1 MFTFIRKNE
10 GFKNNLSNNIFE
22 RYEVMVQYSNELKEE
37 IRSANDIVEVISQ
50 YVVLKR
56 SGRNYFGLCPF
67 HNEKSPSFSVSPDRQ
82 YFHCFGCHKGGDV
95 FNFISEI
102 EKVSFK
108 ESVEILAERAR
119 IQLPTLENEG
129 FNEKQYLKDRMF
141 KINIETAMFYHE
153 RLYKPLAKIAQD
165 YVKQRKM
172 DNATLKAFKV
182 GYSGEYNELYKM
194 LKAKGFKDEEIL
206 ATGLVNKNDRGEYID
221 RFRKRL
227 MFPIMT
233 VNGKVVAFGGRRLD
247 NNEKMAKYINSNEN
261 LIYSKKKH
269 LFALNIA
276 RQTNDKRLILVE
288 GYMDAISL
296 HQRGIHNVVASLG
309 TALTEEQARLLAR
322 YGEQIILSYDSDGA
336 GQEAILRAL
345 EILTKLG
352 CDARV
357 LQMEGAKD
365 PDEFIIKYGSGR
377 FNLLVDNAISLVE
390 FRIKMLKE
398 KYNLENA
405 TDKVKF
411 LKEITK
417 VLAKVENKI
426 EREIYIENVAKQ
438 YQISKEAIYAE
449 VNKLTYTSAPTK
461 EVLNRKINSETIK
474 TEDVSDAI
482 IKREKLVLYLL
493 INNYDEAFEKIKAN
507 ILESDFKVEI
517 NKKIFK
523 IITEA
528 NNLNQEKVVSLVSNI
543 EDQEIQN
550 HISEIMVTD
559 YEITSTEKC
568 IEDIIIIYNKERLNN
583 RKNEII
589 KQLDNTGNLSKEDI
603 MNLEKE
609 LNNIIIE
616 LAKKK

>member
-1 MFTFIRKNE
+1 
-10 GFKNNLSNNIFE
+10 
-22 RYEVMVQYSNELKEE
+22 MVQYSNELKEE

-95 FNFISEI
+95 FTFISEI

-119 IQLPTLENEG
+119 IQLPTIENEG
-129 FNEKQYLKDRMF
+129 FNAKQYLKDRMF
-141 KINIETAMFYHE
+141 KINLEAALFYHE

-172 DNATLKAFKV
+172 DNATLKAFKI

-194 LKAKGFKDEEIL
+194 LKVKGFKDEEIL
-206 ATGLVNKNDRGEYID
+206 ATGLVNKNDRGEFID

-276 RQTNDKRLILVE
+276 KQTNEKKLILVE

-309 TALTEEQARLLAR
+309 TALTEEQGRLLAR

-345 EILTKLG
+345 EILNKLG

-357 LQMEGAKD
+357 IQMEGAKD
-365 PDEFIIKYGSGR
+365 PDEYIIKYGSGR

-390 FRIKMLKE
+390 FKIKMLKN

-417 VLAKVENKI
+417 ILAKVENKI
-426 EREIYIENVAKQ
+426 EREIYVEKVAEQ

-449 VNKLTYTSAPTK
+449 VNKLAYTSAPTK
-461 EVLNRKINSETIK
+461 EILNHKISSESIK
-474 TEDVSDAI
+474 TEEVNETI
-482 IKREKLVLYLL
+482 VKREKMILYLL
-493 INNYDEAFEKIKAN
+493 INNYDESFEKIKSVISEN
-507 ILESDFKVEI
+507 DFKVEL

-523 IITEA
+523 TIMEIKDGNKEQILSA
-528 NNLNQEKVVSLVSNI
+528 ISNI
-543 EDQEIQN
+543 EDQDIQA

-559 YEITSTEKC
+559 YEITSVEKC

-583 RKNEII
+583 RKMDII
-589 KQLDNTGNLSKEDI
+589 KKLDNAKNLSAEEIAK
-603 MNLEKE
+603 LEKE

>member
-1 MFTFIRKNE
+1 
-10 GFKNNLSNNIFE
+10 
-22 RYEVMVQYSNELKEE
+22 MVQYSNELKEE

-95 FNFISEI
+95 FTFISEI

-119 IQLPTLENEG
+119 IQLPTIEDEG
-129 FNEKQYLKDRMF
+129 FNAKQYLKDRMF
-141 KINIETAMFYHE
+141 KINLEAALFYHE

-172 DNATLKAFKV
+172 DNATLKAFKI

-194 LKAKGFKDEEIL
+194 LKVKGFKDEEIL
-206 ATGLVNKNDRGEYID
+206 ATGLVNKNDRGEFID

-276 RQTNDKRLILVE
+276 KQTNEKKLILVE

-309 TALTEEQARLLAR
+309 TALTEEQGRLLAR

-345 EILTKLG
+345 EILNKLG

-357 LQMEGAKD
+357 IQMEGAKD
-365 PDEFIIKYGSGR
+365 PDEYIIKYGSGR
-377 FNLLVDNAISLVE
+377 FQLLVDNAISLVE
-390 FRIKMLKE
+390 FKIKMLKN
-398 KYNLENA
+398 KYNLDNA

-417 VLAKVENKI
+417 ILAKVENKI
-426 EREIYIENVAKQ
+426 EREIYVEKVAEQ

-449 VNKLTYTSAPTK
+449 VNKLAYTSAPTK
-461 EVLNRKINSETIK
+461 EILNHKISSEVIK
-474 TEDVSDAI
+474 TEEVNETI
-482 IKREKLVLYLL
+482 VKREKMILYLL
-493 INNYDEAFEKIKAN
+493 INNYDESFEKIKSA
-507 ILESDFKVEI
+507 ISEDDFKVEL

-523 IITEA
+523 TIMEIQDGNKEQILSA
-528 NNLNQEKVVSLVSNI
+528 ISNI
-543 EDQEIQN
+543 EDQDIQA

-559 YEITSTEKC
+559 YEITSVEKC

-583 RKNEII
+583 RKIDII
-589 KQLDNTGNLSKEDI
+589 KQLDNAKNLSAEEVAK
-603 MNLEKE
+603 LEKE

>member
-1 MFTFIRKNE
+1 
-10 GFKNNLSNNIFE
+10 
-22 RYEVMVQYSNELKEE
+22 MVQYSNELKEE

-95 FNFISEI
+95 FTFISEI

-119 IQLPTLENEG
+119 IQLPTIENEG
-129 FNEKQYLKDRMF
+129 FNAKQYLKDRMF
-141 KINIETAMFYHE
+141 KINLEAALFYHE

-172 DNATLKAFKV
+172 DNATLKAFKI

-194 LKAKGFKDEEIL
+194 LKVKGFKDEEIL
-206 ATGLVNKNDRGEYID
+206 ATGLVNKNDRGDFID

-276 RQTNDKRLILVE
+276 KQTNEKKLILVE

-309 TALTEEQARLLAR
+309 TALTEEQGRLLAR

-345 EILTKLG
+345 EILNKLG

-357 LQMEGAKD
+357 IQMEGAKD
-365 PDEFIIKYGSGR
+365 PDEYIIKYGSGR

-390 FRIKMLKE
+390 FKIKMLKN

-417 VLAKVENKI
+417 ILAKVENKI
-426 EREIYIENVAKQ
+426 EREIYVEKVAEQ

-449 VNKLTYTSAPTK
+449 VNKLAYTSAPTK
-461 EVLNRKINSETIK
+461 EILNHKISSESIK
-474 TEDVSDAI
+474 TEEVNETI
-482 IKREKLVLYLL
+482 VKREKMILYLL
-493 INNYDEAFEKIKAN
+493 INNYDESFEKIKSV
-507 ILESDFKVEI
+507 ISEDDFKVEL

-523 IITEA
+523 TIMEIQDGNKEQILSA
-528 NNLNQEKVVSLVSNI
+528 ISNI
-543 EDQEIQN
+543 EDQDIQA

-559 YEITSTEKC
+559 YEITSVEKC

-583 RKNEII
+583 RKMDII
-589 KQLDNTGNLSKEDI
+589 KQLDNAKNLSAEEIAK
-603 MNLEKE
+603 LEKE

>member
-1 MFTFIRKNE
+1 
-10 GFKNNLSNNIFE
+10 
-22 RYEVMVQYSNELKEE
+22 MVQYSNELKEE

-95 FNFISEI
+95 FTFISEI

-119 IQLPTLENEG
+119 IQLPTIENEG
-129 FNEKQYLKDRMF
+129 FNAKQYLKDRMF
-141 KINIETAMFYHE
+141 KINLEAALFYHE

-172 DNATLKAFKV
+172 DNATLKAFKI

-194 LKAKGFKDEEIL
+194 LKVKGFKDEEIL
-206 ATGLVNKNDRGEYID
+206 ATGLVNKNDRGDFID

-276 RQTNDKRLILVE
+276 KQTNEKKLILVE

-309 TALTEEQARLLAR
+309 TALTEEQGRLLAR

-345 EILTKLG
+345 EILNKLG

-357 LQMEGAKD
+357 IQMEGAKD
-365 PDEFIIKYGSGR
+365 PDEYIIKYGSGR

-390 FRIKMLKE
+390 FKIKMLKN

-417 VLAKVENKI
+417 ILAKVENKI
-426 EREIYIENVAKQ
+426 EREIYVEKVAEQ

-449 VNKLTYTSAPTK
+449 VNKLAYTSAPTK
-461 EVLNRKINSETIK
+461 EILNHKISSESIK
-474 TEDVSDAI
+474 TEEVNETI
-482 IKREKLVLYLL
+482 VKREKMILYLL
-493 INNYDEAFEKIKAN
+493 INNYDESFEKIKSVISEN
-507 ILESDFKVEI
+507 DFKVEL

-523 IITEA
+523 TIMEIQDGNKEQILSA
-528 NNLNQEKVVSLVSNI
+528 ISNI
-543 EDQEIQN
+543 EDQDIQA

-559 YEITSTEKC
+559 YEITSVEKC

-583 RKNEII
+583 RKMDII
-589 KQLDNTGNLSKEDI
+589 KQLDNAKNLSAEEIAK
-603 MNLEKE
+603 LEKE